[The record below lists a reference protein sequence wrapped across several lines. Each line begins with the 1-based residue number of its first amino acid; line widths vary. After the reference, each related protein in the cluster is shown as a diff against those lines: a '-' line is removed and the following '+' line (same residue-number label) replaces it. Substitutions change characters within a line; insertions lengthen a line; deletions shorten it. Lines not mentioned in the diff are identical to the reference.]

1 MKIATHN
8 MQVTTPLL
16 LREGLGVGLL
26 LLLFLLLLFS
36 CSKDHETTPPDKQGG
51 VLNIYVYPSDDPMV
65 TRADDGRL
73 NPYTLERDVKSL
85 KIWVFKHD
93 NSADTDIPLH
103 YLSPDEPQLLG
114 TRPKLFQ
121 IALTEAQVEALTGDA
136 KQVDVYVLANAE
148 SVGLSA
154 LNETSTRAQV
164 RDALIASDYFGTTTL
179 TTDISAN
186 GLPMS
191 GCADNI
197 SVVGTY
203 PVLSLPVVHLTRC
216 VSKLRFVMAQNKDV
230 ESSISINSIQ
240 LNGNLFPESEY
251 VFNTTNNPYRLSG
264 SYISG
269 ATSFTPVE
277 VAKTSEIANLI
288 YDSQNIQD
296 YEDLVDKII
305 ADGEA
310 SQLGPYYFRESDRSL
325 TGTIEYTITDENN
338 VQLSPKTKN
347 FSMSDVPGNYNFSRN
362 HTWMVYVYYLGGE
375 ELQLILAYIR
385 AWNEVD
391 LEHGL
396 YNW

>member
-164 RDALIASDYFGTTTL
+164 RDALIASLFKQL
-179 TTDISAN
+179 TTPRASYTSYRN
-186 GLPMS
+186 K
-191 GCADNI
+191 
-197 SVVGTY
+197 Y
-203 PVLSLPVVHLTRC
+203 P
-216 VSKLRFVMAQNKDV
+216 F
-230 ESSISINSIQ
+230 
-240 LNGNLFPESEY
+240 
-251 VFNTTNNPYRLSG
+251 
-264 SYISG
+264 
-269 ATSFTPVE
+269 
-277 VAKTSEIANLI
+277 
-288 YDSQNIQD
+288 
-296 YEDLVDKII
+296 
-305 ADGEA
+305 
-310 SQLGPYYFRESDRSL
+310 
-325 TGTIEYTITDENN
+325 
-338 VQLSPKTKN
+338 
-347 FSMSDVPGNYNFSRN
+347 
-362 HTWMVYVYYLGGE
+362 
-375 ELQLILAYIR
+375 
-385 AWNEVD
+385 
-391 LEHGL
+391 
-396 YNW
+396 